1 MAGED
6 RRKKILQLLKGQ
18 ILNGSQLAKQLNVS
32 RQVIVQ
38 DIALLR
44 TSGSEILSTR
54 QGYILSADNTCTRT
68 YHVRCPESEIEP
80 MLNVFVDAGGT
91 VQDIFVIHNTYG
103 VIRAEL
109 HLCNR
114 RELKAFTP
122 DGKRLCTGC
131 AKAATGTL
139 FPPTRKT
146 PWISSPRNCVPGAT

>member
-54 QGYILSADNTCTRT
+54 QGYILSADNTCTALITSAAPNLRLN
-68 YHVRCPESEIEP
+68 RCS
-80 MLNVFVDAGGT
+80 MCLW
-91 VQDIFVIHNTYG
+91 
-103 VIRAEL
+103 
-109 HLCNR
+109 
-114 RELKAFTP
+114 TP
-122 DGKRLCTGC
+122 
-131 AKAATGTL
+131 AA
-139 FPPTRKT
+139 RCR
-146 PWISSPRNCVPGAT
+146 ISL